1 MTSTLEQR
9 EQVWIEQFAWFDNWQ
24 DKYQFIIDQ
33 GRSLAGIPEATRND
47 SMLVKGCQSQVWL
60 QTEVKGNNLYVVA
73 DSDALIVKG
82 LIAIIVN
89 IYNDA
94 KISEIAQYDHGFA
107 KRLGLDAHLSPAR
120 ANGLYAIISKIK
132 AAI

>member
-1 MTSTLEQR
+1 MTSALEQR
-9 EQVWIEQFAWFDNWQ
+9 EQVWIESFAWFDNWQ
-24 DKYQFIIDQ
+24 DKYQFIIEQ
-33 GRSLAGIPEATRND
+33 GRSLAGIPEAMRSD

-60 QTEVKGNNLYVVA
+60 QTEVKGNNLYVLA

-89 IYNDA
+89 IYNGA
-94 KISEIAQYDHGFA
+94 KISDIDQYDHGFA
-107 KRLGLDAHLSPAR
+107 QRLGLDAHLSPAR

>member
-33 GRSLAGIPEATRND
+33 GRSLAGIPETTRND